1 MIQKICPYCDQ
12 VIGNG
17 LYCSHCKSR
26 LRPGQAQKIDF
37 YLNQRHPKDDTG
49 CDYHAPAFDTG
60 YGTDSY
66 AQPQSRSGL
75 WGEAQPRTVGSS
87 LSERANAAKR
97 KPQETRGG
105 AQEKKMRQAAQ
116 RMETGSYTGTENLTN
131 AGYPAGQS
139 AGKTAG
145 KVQGQSS
152 AGGAKPKKKDSGMFG
167 GIVTLIIWI
176 TIINGLIES
185 CSR

>member
-17 LYCSHCKSR
+17 LYCSHCRSR

-66 AQPQSRSGL
+66 AQPQSQSGL

-97 KPQETRGG
+97 KQ
-105 AQEKKMRQAAQ
+105 QAAQ
-116 RMETGSYTGTENLTN
+116 RMETGSYAGTENWTN
-131 AGYPAGQS
+131 AGYPTRQS

-145 KVQGQSS
+145 KVRGQSS
-152 AGGAKPKKKDSGMFG
+152 AGGAKPKKKNSGMFG